1 MRAVGLL
8 KIWVINCLLF
18 YLPPKSLTEICR
30 TAKTKSV
37 VRWHCGDCLGY
48 AFCLLKFYYIETP
61 LSDLHS
67 LICMS
72 SYRDTGAC
80 EAETAFT
87 KCLGNHQLFPV
98 SFWVRL
104 GPCNKL
110 SSEMWA
116 EPNLGA
122 EEAKNQSVSSTLSS
136 PVIVALGASPEHVL
150 WTKEGLLL
158 SFIVSVLYCLIL
170 ECLLVGHWTCWI
182 DLLNSPISSG
192 HHSIFMC
199 FGTQLG
205 FGHGE

>member
-122 EEAKNQSVSSTLSS
+122 EEAKN
-136 PVIVALGASPEHVL
+136 PECVFHSL
-150 WTKEGLLL
+150 LPCHSGFGGLPRTRPLNQRRAAPFFHCLCPLL
-158 SFIVSVLYCLIL
+158 SYFGMSFS
-170 ECLLVGHWTCWI
+170 WTL
-182 DLLNSPISSG
+182 DLLNWPA
-192 HHSIFMC
+192 
-199 FGTQLG
+199 
-205 FGHGE
+205 

>member
-1 MRAVGLL
+1 MVA
-8 KIWVINCLLF
+8 
-18 YLPPKSLTEICR
+18 
-30 TAKTKSV
+30 
-37 VRWHCGDCLGY
+37 WHCRDCLGY
-48 AFCLLKFYYIETP
+48 AFCLLKFYYIER
-61 LSDLHS
+61 LLGDLHS
-67 LICMS
+67 LICVY
-72 SYRDTGAC
+72 SYRDTVAL

-87 KCLGNHQLFPV
+87 KCLGNRQLFPV

-104 GPCNKL
+104 GPCNKP

-122 EEAKNQSVSSTLSS
+122 GEAKNQNVSSTLSS
-136 PVIVALGASPEHVL
+136 PAIVALGASPEHVL

-182 DLLNSPISSG
+182 DLLNSHISSG
-192 HHSIFMC
+192 HHSIFLC